1 MNIPEKVRIGSCDY
15 SVEFTENN
23 LVSNGKECLATID
36 YHHHEI
42 MINRKFGD
50 NQLNEVSFLH
60 ELFHGIIRERNL
72 EVDNEELVVEEL
84 ARGMHQVIRDN
95 PEIFNKEGNKTL
107 IFNGNGEK
115 VAEEVGD

>member
-15 SVEFTENN
+15 TVEFTENN
-23 LVSNGKECLATID
+23 LVTNSKECYATID
-36 YHHHEI
+36 YNNHKI
-42 MINRKFGD
+42 IINKNLGD

-95 PEIFNKEGNKTL
+95 PEIFNKKQ
-107 IFNGNGEK
+107 
-115 VAEEVGD
+115 V